1 MYDVILSFIT
11 AFSLTYLA
19 IPNIIKVATDKHLYD
34 QPDDTRRSHETPIPR
49 LGGIAICWRS
59 IVGNIMDTFSG
70 ICRLTVYTL
79 CTGHHIFYR
88 Y

>member
-49 LGGIAICWRS
+49 LGGI
-59 IVGNIMDTFSG
+59 G
-70 ICRLTVYTL
+70 IFAGVVLSVTL
-79 CTGHHIFYR
+79 WTPFQVFADLQYILCALVIIFL
-88 Y
+88 